1 MDDFLKLFDWIPFIA
16 TGGPVMVPLFLGS
29 VLALG
34 ITLERVV
41 ALRPGVVAS
50 REFLVELEAL
60 AKKRDIEAAA
70 LLCRKFPGPLATI
83 LLEGLQYI
91 KLPRQDLLAVLET
104 RGRNQA
110 GRFSRFLSTLAL
122 IGNISPMLGLLG
134 TVTGMIRVF
143 SAIQTSGVGDPKA
156 LSGGIGEALVTTVA
170 GLSIAIP
177 TAVAHRYLS
186 DRASALV
193 ANLEAATLELV
204 GRFRGDMDEV

>member
-34 ITLERVV
+34 ITLERIV
-41 ALRPGVVAS
+41 ALRPGAVAG
-50 REFLVELEAL
+50 REFLVEMETL
-60 AKKRDIEAAA
+60 AKKRDIEAGA
-70 LLCRKFPGPLATI
+70 LLCRKSAGPLGS
-83 LLEGLQYI
+83 LMLEGLQYI
-91 KLPRQDLLAVLET
+91 SLPRQDLLAVLET
-104 RGRNQA
+104 RGRSQA
-110 GRFSRFLSTLAL
+110 RRFTRFLPTLAL

-143 SAIQTSGVGDPKA
+143 SAIQSSGVGDPKA
-156 LSGGIGEALVTTVA
+156 LAGGIGEALVTTVA

-186 DRASALV
+186 DRASRLV
-193 ANLEAATLELV
+193 ADLEAATLELI
-204 GRFRGDMDEV
+204 GRFRGDISEV